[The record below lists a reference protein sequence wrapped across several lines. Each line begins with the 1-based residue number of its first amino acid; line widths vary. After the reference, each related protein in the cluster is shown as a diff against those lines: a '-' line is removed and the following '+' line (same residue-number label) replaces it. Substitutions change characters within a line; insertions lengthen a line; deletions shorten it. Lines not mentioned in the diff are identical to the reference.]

1 MKTIRTIAK
10 INTLVVFPIVL
21 AYHESK
27 RFRKMIRFIRT
38 TKPSELIDYTEIN
51 AICATLTVVSKLPEQ
66 EKTLLQLYYYKEM
79 SLEDVGKQLGLSKSW
94 TSRLHTRA
102 IEKLSRLLRDLVGE
116 YQDVNGTAPK
126 LPPLGGGGGS
136 GAGGRT
142 PLPQISTQPR
152 GPTGR

>member
-66 EKTLLQLYYYKEM
+66 T
-79 SLEDVGKQLGLSKSW
+79 
-94 TSRLHTRA
+94 A
-102 IEKLSRLLRDLVGE
+102 IVAIPVITFCADEVRRIENKYIFS
-116 YQDVNGTAPK
+116 
-126 LPPLGGGGGS
+126 
-136 GAGGRT
+136 
-142 PLPQISTQPR
+142 
-152 GPTGR
+152 